1 MIERILKLED
11 ISVES
16 IFLWGARQTGK
27 STLLN
32 TLFPQARYYDL
43 LKSDVFERLHRR
55 PALLRE
61 ELLLADAMD
70 IVIIDEV
77 QKIPELLDE
86 VHLSLIHI

>member
-43 LKSDVFERLHRR
+43 LKSDVF
-55 PALLRE
+55 
-61 ELLLADAMD
+61 
-70 IVIIDEV
+70 
-77 QKIPELLDE
+77 
-86 VHLSLIHI
+86 